1 MNKSVK
7 TFMLASLAAFS
18 CSITACANNQGVGVD
33 EVNNG
38 SVANDSGQVSNLFTV
53 SKRTTTP
60 TDFTYAA
67 ENTVNGVVSIKSF
80 ATPLFWPEP
89 LSQTP
94 TTATT
99 RGTRTK
105 TIGLGIWSNY
115 KFRWLYCNKQ
125 SCY

>member
-80 ATPLFWPEP
+80 ATPRSSYRAGSDAFSDPFFDFFFGMAH
-89 LSQTP
+89 LSFN
-94 TTATT
+94 
-99 RGTRTK
+99 
-105 TIGLGIWSNY
+105 L
-115 KFRWLYCNKQ
+115 
-125 SCY
+125 